1 MVKIG
6 LDPTETFFVVVVIIV
21 SVIVMVQLVV
31 VDYMIFLWL
40 AHFDSNGWGGLQ
52 SHFHVRPKFG

>member
-40 AHFDSNGWGGLQ
+40 AYFDLSGWGGLQ
-52 SHFHVRPKFG
+52 SHFHV